1 MKKFRFRLQPVLRL
15 RQQQQDQK
23 KRRVTDL
30 IEQVNAEQNHA
41 LALAQG
47 LQVEGETLKQQYLGG
62 KVDLAWVAQYRRFVT
77 ATQQAINERIRRVG
91 VIQGD
96 LQRAR
101 LELTE
106 AAKQTKILEKLREKQ
121 KKRHQEALDRTE
133 ISQIDD
139 IATRA
144 YARKTMQK
152 HA

>member
-23 KRRVTDL
+23 KRRVAEL
-30 IEQVNAEQNHA
+30 IDQVNAEQSHA
-41 LALAQG
+41 LTLAQG
-47 LQVEGETLKQQYLGG
+47 MQAEGETLKKQYLAG
-62 KVDLAWVAQYRRFVT
+62 KVNLAWVAQYRRFVT

-101 LELTE
+101 LDLSQ

-121 KKRHQEALDRTE
+121 QKRHKEALDRIE

-139 IATRA
+139 ITTGT
-144 YARKTMQK
+144 YTRKTAQK

>member
-121 KKRHQEALDRTE
+121 KKRHQEAFDRTE

>member
-23 KRRVTDL
+23 KRRVAEL
-30 IEQVNAEQNHA
+30 IDQVNTEQNHA

-47 LQVEGETLKQQYLGG
+47 MQTEGETLKQQYLAG
-62 KVDLAWVAQYRRFVT
+62 KIDLAWVAQYRRFVT

-91 VIQGD
+91 VIQHD

-101 LELTE
+101 LDLSE

-121 KKRHQEALDRTE
+121 KKRYQAALDRIE
-133 ISQIDD
+133 VSQIDD

-144 YARKTMQK
+144 YTRKTTQR